1 MDEPPIDRAGGLLHF
16 TEGTLAYAGHY
27 LHEQSHPVHAHSFV
41 EVAVVTGGEGVHVSL
56 AGRQP
61 LAVGDVVLLRPGV
74 WHGYEGCRR
83 LDVFNCCFSSDLL
96 QRELA
101 WAREDPLLNHLL
113 WTGLYSG
120 QRRGMLT
127 TRLDSTALTECVE
140 PLDALDR
147 LRFRP
152 LSLYRSEVI
161 ARLIQFLGGVA
172 RFVASTA
179 GGSEAATGPGHPMVV
194 RAMRLMEADPTRPWT
209 LTDLAAELHLSRG
222 YLVRRF
228 KAETGLPPMAYL
240 SRFRVELA
248 AAMLLHG
255 DHSITQI
262 GEAVGWPDA
271 NNFARRFRAHYG
283 MSASAYRTQFR
294 DNTVR
299 LRSWTEQRQVG

>member
-1 MDEPPIDRAGGLLHF
+1 MNEPPVDRAGALLHF

-27 LHEQSHPVHAHSFV
+27 LHEHDHEVHTHSFI

-56 AGRQP
+56 AGRRP
-61 LAVGDVVLLRPGV
+61 LAAGDVVLLRPGV
-74 WHGYEGCRR
+74 WHGYESCRR

-96 QRELA
+96 RRELA

-113 WTGLYSG
+113 WAGPYSS

-127 TRLDSTALTECVE
+127 ARLDPAALSECVE
-140 PLDALDR
+140 PLDALNR
-147 LRFRP
+147 LRLRP
-152 LSLYRSEVI
+152 LSLYRSEII
-161 ARLIQFLGGVA
+161 ARLIQFLGRLA
-172 RFVASTA
+172 RFVAQTSGGA
-179 GGSEAATGPGHPMVV
+179 GGHSHPMVV
-194 RAMRLMEADPTRPWT
+194 RAMRLMEADPTRAWT
-209 LTDLAAELHLSRG
+209 LAELADRLHLSRG

-248 AAMLLHG
+248 AVMLLHG
-255 DHSITQI
+255 DQSITQI

-283 MSASAYRTQFR
+283 MSASAYRTQFG
-294 DNTVR
+294 TPA
-299 LRSWTEQRQVG
+299 RS